1 MTGNGIPDTSAAGL
15 PDGFTPDDV
24 ADHAVTLQMSSMLIN
39 ATSAYLEAPTGEDGE
54 AEANLDG
61 LAQRLS
67 ASPEAAGRVLLCL
80 ASVLVAT
87 APQEDV
93 QAWFSEQAE
102 RVKEALG
109 Q

>member
-1 MTGNGIPDTSAAGL
+1 MTGNGIPDTSGGL

-24 ADHAVTLQMSSMLIN
+24 ADHAVTLQMASMLIN
-39 ATSAYLEAPTGEDGE
+39 ATSAYLEAPEGEDSE

-67 ASPEAAGRVLLCL
+67 GSPEAAGRVLLCL

-87 APQEDV
+87 APQDDV
-93 QAWFSEQAE
+93 QAWFTEQAQ
-102 RVKEALG
+102 RVAEALG